1 MATHDR
7 PFPAPR
13 PLLEVQVP
21 RHSLSRLEPLIGHD
35 RFEELE
41 RAVSVAREQLRGKTV
56 WNINS
61 TAAGGGVA
69 EMLLVLV
76 GYMLD
81 ADVDV
86 RWLVINGD
94 EEFFTITKRIH
105 NRLHGMEGDDG
116 DLGQSEAAHY
126 SEISLANA
134 SSATEQVRP
143 DDIVLLHDPQTAG
156 MAAPLV
162 GTGARVVWRSHIG
175 CETSNEWT
183 DQAWSFLRD
192 HLAACSAYVFSVAS
206 YVPTWVEDSRAWI
219 IPPSIDPFSP
229 KNQEMGSD
237 EVLRTLRGIGLLPDR

>member
-1 MATHDR
+1 MASHDR
-7 PFPAPR
+7 PFLAP

-21 RHSLSRLEPLIGHD
+21 RHPLSRLEPLIGHD

-105 NRLHGMEGDDG
+105 NRLHGVEGDDG

-126 SEISLANA
+126 SDISLANA
-134 SSATEQVRP
+134 SRATEHVRP

-156 MAAPLV
+156 MAAPLA
-162 GTGARVVWRSHIG
+162 GAGARVVWRSHIG

-192 HLAACSAYVFSVAS
+192 HLAACSAYVFSVA
-206 YVPTWVEDSRAWI
+206 VLCTDLGRRF
-219 IPPSIDPFSP
+219 PSLCHSP
-229 KNQEMGSD
+229 LHRP
-237 EVLRTLRGIGLLPDR
+237 VLAEEPGDGQRRSSAHASMRRSAAGP